1 MKVAAIQMPT
11 VKDKIQNIRTAGTY
25 IEKIKAENPDFVILP
40 EMFCCPYQTE
50 NFPVYAEKEGGP
62 SWQAMSDYARKYH
75 IYLIAGSMPE
85 ADDVGKVYNTAYIFD
100 RDGKQIGKHRKAH
113 LFDINVKN
121 GQYFKESDTL
131 TSGDHATVFDTEFG
145 KMGVMICYDIR
156 FPEFARTMVLDGA
169 RMIFVPAAFNMTT
182 GPAHWELTFR
192 ARALDNQIYM
202 LGCAPARDTQAGYI
216 SWGHSIVTDPWGKV
230 MKQLDEKEG
239 ILIEEIDL
247 DREDQIREQ
256 LPLLKHRKSEM
267 YHLQENTFFSQTDH
281 RSNTFIRY
289 SNTINKNKRNRENS
303 KQKKQRGITMK
314 YKHLAM
320 IMGVMITAT
329 SVGSTA
335 TVFAEE
341 SKTESTQDAGDTTE
355 DIAET
360 SDEDAEKKNDD
371 TEQTKENE
379 ILGEVKSVEDG
390 KITIAVG
397 TRKEMAH
404 PGEQPQSGENG
415 EAPEKPEGEAPDGN
429 GDGQGTPDGE
439 APSML
444 DLTGEEQEITVTDS
458 TVITKQSMGGG
469 QGAPGGEAP
478 EKPDGDNADD
488 NADAKPEDTDDSEKT
503 DASDSEKPDGEAPDG
518 NGQAPDGAG
527 QTEEITLD
535 DIKEGDVVAIT
546 LDDDG
551 NVATITVQ
559 SMGGGQG
566 GPGSQASGV
575 DSYDA
580 ANEYSSDETVSDTSL
595 ESTGTDEN
603 AALVSNGAEVTFSND
618 AISRTSSDS
627 QGGDNSSFYGVGAA
641 VLATDGTAYVKGS
654 TVTTDSKGGAG
665 LFAYGDGTVYVADTD
680 ITTQQDTSGGIHAAG
695 GGKLYAWDLNVET
708 KGESSAAIR
717 SDRGGGTMVVDGGT
731 YTSNGVGSPAVYC
744 TADIAVNNAELTANG
759 SEAVCIEGLNSLRL
773 YNSNLTGNMSDDEQ
787 NDTTWTVILYQS
799 MSGDSE
805 VGNST
810 FQMDGGTITSKNG
823 GLFYTTNT
831 ECTITLKDVDITY
844 NDDNEFFLQCTGNN
858 NQRGWGQS
866 GANGSDCNFTA
877 DSQDMKGNVIWDSI
891 SDLDFYMTNGSTLE
905 GAFVNDESNAGN
917 GGDGYCNVV
926 IDKDSTWTVT
936 GDSII
941 TSLSN
946 AGTITDADGKTVSI
960 VGTDGTTYVE
970 GDSDYTITVGS
981 YQDSADTFVSTTVD
995 DWSSYEVERPESL

>member
-1 MKVAAIQMPT
+1 
-11 VKDKIQNIRTAGTY
+11 
-25 IEKIKAENPDFVILP
+25 
-40 EMFCCPYQTE
+40 
-50 NFPVYAEKEGGP
+50 
-62 SWQAMSDYARKYH
+62 
-75 IYLIAGSMPE
+75 
-85 ADDVGKVYNTAYIFD
+85 
-100 RDGKQIGKHRKAH
+100 
-113 LFDINVKN
+113 
-121 GQYFKESDTL
+121 
-131 TSGDHATVFDTEFG
+131 
-145 KMGVMICYDIR
+145 
-156 FPEFARTMVLDGA
+156 
-169 RMIFVPAAFNMTT
+169 
-182 GPAHWELTFR
+182 
-192 ARALDNQIYM
+192 
-202 LGCAPARDTQAGYI
+202 
-216 SWGHSIVTDPWGKV
+216 
-230 MKQLDEKEG
+230 
-239 ILIEEIDL
+239 
-247 DREDQIREQ
+247 
-256 LPLLKHRKSEM
+256 
-267 YHLQENTFFSQTDH
+267 
-281 RSNTFIRY
+281 
-289 SNTINKNKRNRENS
+289 
-303 KQKKQRGITMK
+303 MK

-355 DIAET
+355 DTAEA
-360 SDEDAEKKNDD
+360 SDEKADD
-371 TEQTKENE
+371 SKEETNENE

-397 TRKEMAH
+397 TRKEMGQ
-404 PGEQPQSGENG
+404 PGEQPQGGEND
-415 EAPEKPEGEAPDGN
+415 EAPDGN
-429 GDGQGTPDGE
+429 GDGQGAPDGE

-478 EKPDGDNADD
+478 EKPDG
-488 NADAKPEDTDDSEKT
+488 E
-503 DASDSEKPDGEAPDG
+503 ASDSDNTDSEAPKKPEGEAPDG

-551 NVATITVQ
+551 NAATITVQ
-559 SMGGGQG
+559 SMDMGGGQG
-566 GPGSQASGV
+566 GPGGQASGV

-580 ANEYSSDETVSDTSL
+580 ANEYSEDETVSDTSL

-641 VLATDGTAYVKGS
+641 VLATDGTAYVKDS

-708 KGESSAAIR
+708 NGESSAAIR

-773 YNSNLTGNMSDDEQ
+773 YNSNLTGNMSDDDQ

-831 ECTITLKDVDITY
+831 ECTIALKDVDITY
-844 NDDNEFFLQCTGNN
+844 NDDSEFFLQCTGNN

-936 GDSII
+936 GDSTI

-981 YQDSADTFVSTTVD
+981 YQDSADTSASTTVD

>member
-1 MKVAAIQMPT
+1 
-11 VKDKIQNIRTAGTY
+11 
-25 IEKIKAENPDFVILP
+25 
-40 EMFCCPYQTE
+40 
-50 NFPVYAEKEGGP
+50 
-62 SWQAMSDYARKYH
+62 
-75 IYLIAGSMPE
+75 
-85 ADDVGKVYNTAYIFD
+85 
-100 RDGKQIGKHRKAH
+100 
-113 LFDINVKN
+113 
-121 GQYFKESDTL
+121 
-131 TSGDHATVFDTEFG
+131 
-145 KMGVMICYDIR
+145 
-156 FPEFARTMVLDGA
+156 
-169 RMIFVPAAFNMTT
+169 
-182 GPAHWELTFR
+182 
-192 ARALDNQIYM
+192 
-202 LGCAPARDTQAGYI
+202 
-216 SWGHSIVTDPWGKV
+216 
-230 MKQLDEKEG
+230 
-239 ILIEEIDL
+239 
-247 DREDQIREQ
+247 
-256 LPLLKHRKSEM
+256 
-267 YHLQENTFFSQTDH
+267 
-281 RSNTFIRY
+281 
-289 SNTINKNKRNRENS
+289 
-303 KQKKQRGITMK
+303 MK

-341 SKTESTQDAGDTTE
+341 SKTESTQDVGDTTE
-355 DIAET
+355 DTAEA

-371 TEQTKENE
+371 SEQTKENE

-390 KITIAVG
+390 KITIAIG
-397 TRKEMAH
+397 TRKEMGQ
-404 PGEQPQSGENG
+404 PGEQPQGGENG
-415 EAPEKPEGEAPDGN
+415 EAPEKPEGDDSKADGAEETDSEATEDTSEDKTTDAEKNAETTDGEDETSADNTDKGEEPDGN
-429 GDGQGTPDGE
+429 GDGQGAPDGE

-488 NADAKPEDTDDSEKT
+488 NADAKSEDTENTDDSESSDAEKT
-503 DASDSEKPDGEAPDG
+503 EEASDSDNTDSEASEKLEGEAPDG
-518 NGQAPDGAG
+518 EAPDGAG

-535 DIKEGDVVAIT
+535 DIKEGDVVAII

-551 NVATITVQ
+551 NAATITVQ
-559 SMGGGQG
+559 SMDMGGGQG

-708 KGESSAAIR
+708 NGGSSAAIR

-831 ECTITLKDVDITY
+831 ECTIALKDVDITY
-844 NDDNEFFLQCTGNN
+844 NDDSEFFLQCTGNN

-936 GDSII
+936 GDSTI

-960 VGTDGTTYVE
+960 VGTEGTTYVE

-981 YQDSADTFVSTTVD
+981 YQDSADTSASTTVD
-995 DWSSYEVERPESL
+995 DWSNYEVERPESL